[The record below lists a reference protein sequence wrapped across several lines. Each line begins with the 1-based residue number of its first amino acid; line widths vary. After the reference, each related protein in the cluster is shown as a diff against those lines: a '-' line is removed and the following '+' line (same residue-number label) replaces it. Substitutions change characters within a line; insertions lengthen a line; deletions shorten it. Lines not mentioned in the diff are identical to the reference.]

1 MKFTSLCVKIR
12 AKIIVQPEKA
22 GIRRWLVKGTGCL
35 AMLSWLAE
43 QKIQEAMRSGEF
55 ANLPGHGKL
64 LELEDLSG
72 VPEDLRM
79 SYKIMKNAGLVPE
92 EVSLRAECVTL
103 EQLLAACHNGGNGD
117 SEERKTLES
126 KLSLKRLRLQV
137 LLQERG
143 IESSAAYSDYGEK
156 LRQRFTE

>member
-1 MKFTSLCVKIR
+1 MAI
-12 AKIIVQPEKA
+12 
-22 GIRRWLVKGTGCL
+22 
-35 AMLSWLAE
+35 LSWLAE
-43 QKIQEAMRSGEF
+43 QRIQEAMRSGEF
-55 ANLPGHGKL
+55 ANLPGHGKP

-79 SYKIMKNAGLVPE
+79 SYKIMKNAGLLPE

-103 EQLLAACHNGGNGD
+103 EELLAACHRSGNSD
-117 SEERKTLES
+117 SGERKELES

-143 IESSAAYSDYGEK
+143 LDCSAAYMDYGDK
-156 LRQRFTE
+156 IRQRLEGMDE

>member
-1 MKFTSLCVKIR
+1 MAI
-12 AKIIVQPEKA
+12 
-22 GIRRWLVKGTGCL
+22 
-35 AMLSWLAE
+35 LSWLAE
-43 QKIQEAMRSGEF
+43 QRIQEAMRSGEF
-55 ANLPGHGKL
+55 ANLPGHGKP

-79 SYKIMKNAGLVPE
+79 SYKIMKNAGLLPE

-103 EQLLAACHNGGNGD
+103 EELLAACHRSGNSD
-117 SEERKTLES
+117 SGERKELES

-143 IESSAAYSDYGEK
+143 LDGSAAYTDYGDK
-156 LRQRFTE
+156 IRQRLEGMDE

>member
-1 MKFTSLCVKIR
+1 
-12 AKIIVQPEKA
+12 
-22 GIRRWLVKGTGCL
+22 
-35 AMLSWLAE
+35 
-43 QKIQEAMRSGEF
+43 MRSGEF
-55 ANLPGHGKL
+55 ANLPGHGKPL
-64 LELEDLSG
+64 KLEDLSG

-117 SEERKTLES
+117 SEERKSLEA

-143 IESSAAYSDYGEK
+143 IESSAAYTDYSEK
-156 LRQRFTE
+156 LRQRLTE